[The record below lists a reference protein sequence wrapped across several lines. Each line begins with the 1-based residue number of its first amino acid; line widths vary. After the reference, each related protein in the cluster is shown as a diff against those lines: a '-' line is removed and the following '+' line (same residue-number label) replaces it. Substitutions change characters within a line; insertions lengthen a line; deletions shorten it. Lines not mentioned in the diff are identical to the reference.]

1 LFVKSFELRF
11 RHEYGQKRKPRKL
24 VDLICDNQIPTK
36 EASMNKFTILEFV
49 RAIFDDEETA
59 QQAAEIGQAILAA
72 RSLRMTDIASHMEG
86 NSAAAYKRIQRFL
99 KQNDPRQALWR
110 LYQADAEFMIGDPT
124 EIERA
129 QAWKTEYVGTLKDGK
144 TKGFWALVFAT
155 PYRGRAIP
163 CGLVTYSSKTIAK
176 NMDSRNLNHFRAF
189 ASIQDLLGDKPLV
202 LDREFS
208 YLELFMNLINEQLKF
223 VIRLNLGAHP
233 PKFNDSKG
241 KDVALTISP
250 GQTVIHQDVWYKG
263 QAYVNLIGRWKQGL
277 SEPMWIITNL
287 KAEEGLRIYFG
298 RMKIEESFKDLK
310 DLLGMTKL
318 MNQKQ
323 EYMEKMIA
331 LLLLIFPIGLLLGEE
346 LRDLLFGEPI
356 AADECPSRKEL
367 IPGAPGLKKGKKWKR
382 YSGLFILLRQKWA
395 LSNEQ
400 QSVIYQTVLL
410 AFTSLVQYPVR
421 T

>member
-1 LFVKSFELRF
+1 
-11 RHEYGQKRKPRKL
+11 
-24 VDLICDNQIPTK
+24 
-36 EASMNKFTILEFV
+36 MNKITILEFV
-49 RAIFDDEETA
+49 RAIFDEEETA

-86 NSAAAYKRIQRFL
+86 NRAAAYKRIQRFL
-99 KQNDPRQALWR
+99 KRNDPRQVLGR
-110 LYQADAEFMIGDPT
+110 LYQPEAEFMIGDPT

-129 QAWKTEYVGTLKDGK
+129 QAWRTEYVGTLKDGK
-144 TKGFWALVFAT
+144 TKGFWALMFAT

-163 CGLVTYSSKTIAK
+163 CGLVTYSSKTIATR
-176 NMDSRNLNHFRAF
+176 MDSRNLNHFRAF
-189 ASIQDLLGDKPLV
+189 ASIRDLLGDKPLV

-208 YLELFMNLINEQLKF
+208 YLELLTNLINEQLKF
-223 VIRLNLGAHP
+223 VIRLNLGSHP
-233 PKFNDSKG
+233 PKFCDGKG

-250 GQTVIHQDVWYKG
+250 GQTVIHPDVYYKG
-263 QAYVNLIGRWKQGL
+263 QVQVNLIGRWKEGL
-277 SEPMWIITNL
+277 SEPLWVITNL

-318 MNQKQ
+318 MNLKQ

-346 LRDLLFGEPI
+346 LRDFLYGEPI
-356 AADECPSRKEL
+356 AAEDLVPMKEL
-367 IPGAPGLKKGKKWKR
+367 VPGTSNRKKSKKWKR
-382 YSGLFILLRQKWA
+382 YSGLFILLRQNWS

-400 QSVIYQTVLL
+400 LYVIYQTVLL
-410 AFTSLVQYPVR
+410 SFTSLVQCPVR

>member
-1 LFVKSFELRF
+1 
-11 RHEYGQKRKPRKL
+11 
-24 VDLICDNQIPTK
+24 
-36 EASMNKFTILEFV
+36 MNKFTILEFV
-49 RAIFDDEETA
+49 RAIFDEEETA
-59 QQAAEIGQAILAA
+59 RQAAEIGQAILTA
-72 RSLRMTDIASHMEG
+72 RSLRMTDIASHMQG
-86 NSAAAYKRIQRFL
+86 NGAAAYKRIQRFL
-99 KQNDPRQALWR
+99 KRNDPRQVLGR
-110 LYQADAEFMIGDPT
+110 LYQPDAEFMIGDPT

-163 CGLVTYSSKTIAK
+163 CGLVTYSSKTIAT
-176 NMDSRNLNHFRAF
+176 NMDSRNRNHFRAF

-208 YLELFMNLINEQLKF
+208 YLELLTNLINEQLKF
-223 VIRLNLGAHP
+223 VIRLNLGSHP
-233 PKFNDSKG
+233 AKFCDLKG

-250 GQTVIHQDVWYKG
+250 GQTVIHPDVYYKG
-263 QAYVNLIGRWKQGL
+263 KVHVNLIGRWKEGL
-277 SEPMWIITNL
+277 SEPLWVITNL

-318 MNQKQ
+318 MNLKQ
-323 EYMEKMIA
+323 DYMEKMIA
-331 LLLLIFPIGLLLGEE
+331 LLLLVFPIGLLLGEE
-346 LRDLLFGEPI
+346 LRDFLYAEPI
-356 AADECPSRKEL
+356 AIEDLVPKKEL
-367 IPGAPGLKKGKKWKR
+367 VPGTLDRKKSQKWKR
-382 YSGLFILLRQKWA
+382 YSGLFILLRQKWS

-400 QSVIYQTVLL
+400 QNVIYQTVLL
-410 AFTSLVQYPVR
+410 SFTSLVQCPVR

>member
-1 LFVKSFELRF
+1 
-11 RHEYGQKRKPRKL
+11 
-24 VDLICDNQIPTK
+24 
-36 EASMNKFTILEFV
+36 MNKFTILEFV
-49 RAIFDDEETA
+49 RAIFDEEETA

-72 RSLRMTDIASHMEG
+72 RSLRMTDIASQMEG
-86 NSAAAYKRIQRFL
+86 NGAAAYKRIQRFL
-99 KQNDPRQALWR
+99 KRNDPRQVLGR
-110 LYQADAEFMIGDPT
+110 LYQPDAEFMIGDPT

-163 CGLVTYSSKTIAK
+163 CGLVTYSSKTIATR
-176 NMDSRNLNHFRAF
+176 MDSRNLNHFRAF

-208 YLELFMNLINEQLKF
+208 YLELLTNLINEQLKF
-223 VIRLNLGAHP
+223 VIRLNLGSHP
-233 PKFNDSKG
+233 PKFCDLKG

-250 GQTVIHQDVWYKG
+250 GQTVIHPNVFYKG
-263 QAYVNLIGRWKQGL
+263 KAYVNLIGRWKEGL
-277 SEPMWIITNL
+277 SEPLWVITNL

-318 MNQKQ
+318 MNLKQ
-323 EYMEKMIA
+323 DYMEKMIA

-346 LRDLLFGEPI
+346 LRDFLYGEPI
-356 AADECPSRKEL
+356 VTEDLVPKKEL
-367 IPGAPGLKKGKKWKR
+367 VPGTLDRKKSKKWKR

-400 QSVIYQTVLL
+400 QDVIYQTVLL
-410 AFTSLVQYPVR
+410 AFTSLVQCPVR

>member
-1 LFVKSFELRF
+1 
-11 RHEYGQKRKPRKL
+11 
-24 VDLICDNQIPTK
+24 
-36 EASMNKFTILEFV
+36 MNKFTILEFV
-49 RAIFDDEETA
+49 RAIFDEEETA

-72 RSLRMTDIASHMEG
+72 RSLRMTDIASQMEG
-86 NSAAAYKRIQRFL
+86 NGAAAYKRIQRFL
-99 KQNDPRQALWR
+99 KRNDPRQVLGR
-110 LYQADAEFMIGDPT
+110 LYQPDAEFMIGDPT

-163 CGLVTYSSKTIAK
+163 CGLVTYSSKTIATR
-176 NMDSRNLNHFRAF
+176 MDSRNRNHFRAF

-208 YLELFMNLINEQLKF
+208 YLELLKNLINEQLKF
-223 VIRLNLGAHP
+223 VIRLNLGSHP
-233 PKFNDSKG
+233 VKFCDLKG

-250 GQTVIHQDVWYKG
+250 GQTVIHPNVFYKG
-263 QAYVNLIGRWKQGL
+263 MVYVNLIGRWKEGL
-277 SEPMWIITNL
+277 SEPLWVITNL

-318 MNQKQ
+318 MNLKQ
-323 EYMEKMIA
+323 DYMEKMIA
-331 LLLLIFPIGLLLGEE
+331 LLLLIFPIGLLLGEG
-346 LRDLLFGEPI
+346 LRDFLYGEPI
-356 AADECPSRKEL
+356 AAQDQVPEKEL
-367 IPGAPGLKKGKKWKR
+367 VPGTPDRKKSKKWKR
-382 YSGLFILLRQKWA
+382 YSGLFILLRQKWS

-400 QSVIYQTVLL
+400 LNGISQTVLL
-410 AFTSLVQYPVR
+410 AFTSLVQCPVR